1 MDVGLVDS
9 TAPNAAEPEIAD
21 KRLTRFLR
29 PALGFIIPVGLALG
43 WEIAVWA
50 GLSDGRLMPT
60 PSRIYEELAELAR
73 LGELQR
79 HAGVTLLRVAAGF
92 GIGAAC
98 GTLLS
103 AVAGYSTLVRGLVDP
118 SLQGLRAVPSIAWIP
133 LFILWLGIFETS
145 KVMLIAVG
153 VFFPVYLGV
162 MGAVISVDR
171 KIIEVGR
178 VFRLSGPAMVRRIL
192 LPAVLPTYVIALRSA
207 LRARPGLDVRHCG
220 GVHGCVRRPWLSLD

>member
-1 MDVGLVDS
+1 MDVGLVNS

-79 HAGVTLLRVAAGF
+79 HAGVTLLRVAILCKKA
-92 GIGAAC
+92 
-98 GTLLS
+98 S
-103 AVAGYSTLVRGLVDP
+103 AP
-118 SLQGLRAVPSIAWIP
+118 SQKLNDN
-133 LFILWLGIFETS
+133 ETS
-145 KVMLIAVG
+145 
-153 VFFPVYLGV
+153 
-162 MGAVISVDR
+162 
-171 KIIEVGR
+171 
-178 VFRLSGPAMVRRIL
+178 SGQLAASRH
-192 LPAVLPTYVIALRSA
+192 ASA
-207 LRARPGLDVRHCG
+207 RGP
-220 GVHGCVRRPWLSLD
+220 